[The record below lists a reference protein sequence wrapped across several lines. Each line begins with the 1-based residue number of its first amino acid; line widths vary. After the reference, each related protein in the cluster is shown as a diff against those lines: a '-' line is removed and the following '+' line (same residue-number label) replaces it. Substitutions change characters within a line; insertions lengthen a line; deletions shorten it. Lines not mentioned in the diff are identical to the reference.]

1 MRKLVKW
8 TGIILLSP
16 VVLFVILSI
25 LLYIP
30 PVQNFLVG
38 KAVAIASEKTGMQI
52 SIARITLSFPLD
64 LVVKG
69 VRVVSEKD
77 TLLDVDRL
85 QVDVQLLPLLRKQV
99 EIDAI
104 RLQSARVNSAGLI
117 EGMVI
122 SGSLGDFYLESHGVD
137 LATEEALVNRAELK
151 DTHLKLSL
159 TDTAQ
164 TPKDSTS
171 KPVQWK
177 FAVQRLALQNVTFAM
192 DMPGDSLSLFARL
205 DSAALKDGHV
215 DLQHQAYRVR
225 SVDLRNGL
233 FRFDTGNKAVSQG
246 FDPSHILVRDLRLSA
261 DSLLYRENAVQG
273 VIRRFSLRE
282 RSGLEVVSLQGK
294 VYSDSTSLS
303 VPLLTLQT
311 QHSDLR
317 LQAIADWSAVRQLTE
332 GAVRVDLSAQIG
344 KQDVML
350 FAGALPDDFERAY
363 PLNPLMI
370 RAGVKGN
377 MNRLNLDMLRCRL
390 PGAFDFSASGEVTAV
405 LDSVKRSAV
414 AGFRCEA
421 QNLDFVLG
429 LLDAA
434 QRKQFA
440 IPRGM
445 ILEGK
450 AGMTGSRYS
459 TDMVLAE
466 GGGKL
471 VFSGQFD
478 PQAETYQA
486 DLALDKLQL
495 HDFMPHDSLY
505 ALTASVTAQGRGFDF
520 FSPRT
525 YARADLAVHDFF
537 FGHYDLSG
545 IRLDAT
551 LAGGLAKA
559 GLQSTNPLLT
569 LQADLEAW
577 LSHKGIRAALHLD
590 APRLDWY
597 GLRLVAEPFETS
609 LDFDLKAETDLKEM
623 YSLEGGFTDIHLITP
638 KKNLRTK
645 DLLFSASTDRD
656 STRAAIRA
664 GDLDVLLQARGGLDL
679 LILESTRFASALT
692 RQIGEKKIDQ
702 DELRSL
708 MPGSCLRV
716 SAGRDNPLSNY
727 LTVSGIRFNSFL
739 FDVDTSPEK
748 GMNADAH
755 LYSLRKD
762 SLQLDTIRFSVRQDT
777 AAVRLSAGV
786 INAPGNKQFVF
797 TARADVEI
805 YENSAELMLN
815 FLNGKGETG
824 VMLGIRALLRDDGVE
839 FRLFP
844 DRPTLVFRPFTV
856 NPNNYIFVGND
867 KHVRA
872 DVQLFDKKGT
882 GLKIYS
888 LEDPDALQDIAVE
901 LRQVDLAEV
910 MQIMPY
916 LPDIR
921 GMLSAEL
928 HYVKTE
934 TTMQVAADVQ
944 VDSLTYEQQL
954 IGNVALGGVY
964 LPGEQDVHHLDAYV
978 NYNGKEVVTL
988 GGIYRAA
995 GKGSLEAEAA
1005 FEHFPLKIAN
1015 AFIPGGYAEL
1025 SGDVDGTFQVAGPP
1039 DRPKIDGTLRF
1050 DSVSVFVVQ
1059 AGARFRFDDEPLKV
1073 ESGRLIFRDFDIYTQ
1088 GKNPFTIN
1096 GKVDFSDFSKMSAD
1110 LKLDAQ
1116 NYELLN
1122 APRTKESLVY
1132 GKVFVDFNATV
1143 RGPLETLIMRGNMKL
1158 QGNTDVTYVLKDSPL
1173 TVQDRLGDLVT
1184 FVNFNDTTGLTP
1196 EQEKTIS
1203 LGGLDMLMTIQ
1214 IDPAVKLKVDLSAD
1228 RESRVELEGGGDLSL
1243 QYTPQGDLMLTGRYT
1258 LVSGLLKY
1266 SLSFISKTF
1275 TVQNGSYVDWTGNVM
1290 NPTLNITALE
1300 RVRTSVA
1307 PDNQQPRPV
1316 NFDVSIAIRNQLKDL
1331 DIVFDLATPEDAAV
1345 QNQLT
1350 AAGAEERSKLAVAML
1365 ATGMYLGAGGSS
1377 GGNLSMSGALNSFL
1391 QQQLASL
1398 AGGALSKIDITL
1410 GVESNDGTDGSGKQT
1425 DFSFRFAKR
1434 FWNNRLSV
1442 IIGGKVSTGENVQN
1456 SAQSFID
1463 NVALEWRLDNSG
1475 TRYIKLFHDKNYE
1488 NILEGEITETGVGLV
1503 LRKKMD
1509 RLRQLFIFRKPK
1521 PAVKTESNGGK
1532 NTK

>member
-8 TGIILLSP
+8 TGIVLLSP
-16 VVLFVILSI
+16 IVLFIILSI

-30 PVQNFLVG
+30 PIQNFLVG
-38 KAVAIASEKTGMQI
+38 KATAIASEKTGMQI

-69 VRVVSEKD
+69 VRVISEKD

-85 QVDVQLLPLLRKQV
+85 QVDVQLLPLLHKQV
-99 EIDAI
+99 EVDAV

-117 EGMVI
+117 KGLVI

-137 LATEEALVNRAELK
+137 LATEEALVNRAVLK

-159 TDTAQ
+159 TDTTQ

-171 KPVQWK
+171 KPVLWK
-177 FAVQRLALQNVTFAM
+177 FAVQRLALERVTFAM
-192 DMPGDSLSLFARL
+192 DIPHDSLSLFAQV

-215 DLQHQAYRVR
+215 DLEHQAYRVR
-225 SVDLRNGL
+225 TFTLGNAL
-233 FRFDTGNKAVSQG
+233 FRFDTGSRAPAAG
-246 FDPSHILVRDLRLSA
+246 FDPSHILVRDLRISA
-261 DSLLYRENAVQG
+261 DSLLYGENDIQG
-273 VIRRFSLRE
+273 VIRELSLRE
-282 RSGLEVVSLQGK
+282 RSGLEVTSLRGK
-294 VYSDSTSLS
+294 VRTDSTSLS
-303 VPLLTLQT
+303 VPYLTLQT

-317 LQAIADWSAVRQLTE
+317 LTADADWSTLKQLTD
-332 GAVRVDLSAQIG
+332 GAIRADLSATVG
-344 KQDVML
+344 KPDVML
-350 FAGALPDDFERAY
+350 FAGALPEDFRRAY
-363 PLNPLMI
+363 PLHPLMI
-370 RAGVKGN
+370 RAGAHGN
-377 MNRLNLDMLRCRL
+377 LNRLNLSTLRCVL
-390 PGAFDFSASGEVTAV
+390 PGAFDFSARGVATA
-405 LDSVKRSAV
+405 LSDSLKRSAS
-414 AGFRCEA
+414 ADFRLEA
-421 QNLDFVLG
+421 NNLDFVLSM
-429 LLDAA
+429 LDAA

-445 ILEGK
+445 VLDGN
-450 AGMTGSRYS
+450 AGMTGSNYS
-459 TDMVLAE
+459 AEMVLTE
-466 GGGKL
+466 QGGKL

-478 PQAETYQA
+478 PRRQTYQA
-486 DLALDKLQL
+486 DLAADRLQL

-505 ALTASVTAQGRGFDF
+505 ALTASVTARGRGFDF

-525 YARADLAVHDFF
+525 YARADVAVHDFF

-545 IRLDAT
+545 IRLEAT
-551 LAGGLAKA
+551 QAGGLAKA
-559 GLQSTNPLLT
+559 TLQSTNPLLT
-569 LQADLEAW
+569 LQADLEAE
-577 LSHKGIRAALHLD
+577 LSRRGIRAGLHVD
-590 APRLDWY
+590 APSLDWY
-597 GLRLVAEPFETS
+597 GLRLTAEPFKTS
-609 LDFDLKAETDLKEM
+609 LEFDLKAETDLKQL
-623 YSLEGGFTDIHLITP
+623 YRVDGGFSDIRLITP
-638 KKNLRTK
+638 KKSVRTK

-656 STRAAIRA
+656 STTADIHA
-664 GDLDVLLQARGGLDL
+664 GDLDIQMQARGGIDP
-679 LILESTRFASALT
+679 LIRESSRFAALLMK
-692 RQIGEKKIDQ
+692 QIAEKKIDQ
-702 DELRSL
+702 NELRRL
-708 MPGSCLRV
+708 LPGTCLRV

-727 LTVSGIRFNSFL
+727 LAVSGIGFGDFL
-739 FDVDTSPEK
+739 FDLDTSPEK

-755 LYSLRKD
+755 LYSLRMD
-762 SLQLDTIRFSVRQDT
+762 SLQLDTIRLAVRQDT
-777 AAVRLSAGV
+777 SAVRISAG
-786 INAPGNKQFVF
+786 ITNAPGNKQFVF
-797 TARADVEI
+797 TARADVDI
-805 YENSAELMLN
+805 YEDSAELMLRY
-815 FLNGKGETG
+815 LNGKGETG
-824 VMLGIRALLRDDGVE
+824 VELGIRAALKEDGIE

-844 DRPTLVFRPFTV
+844 DHPTLVFRPFTV
-856 NPNNYIFVGND
+856 NPNNYVFVGSD

-872 DVQLFDKKGT
+872 DVQLFDKRGT

-888 LEDPDALQDIAVE
+888 LEDPEALQDIAVE
-901 LRQVDLAEV
+901 LRHVDLAEV
-910 MQIMPY
+910 MQVLPY

-944 VDSLTYEQQL
+944 ADSLTYEGQL
-954 IGNVALGGVY
+954 IGNVGLGGVY
-964 LPGEQDVHHLDAYV
+964 LPGEHDEHHLNAYL
-978 NYNGKEVVTL
+978 NYDGNEVMNMNGV
-988 GGIYRAA
+988 YHAA
-995 GKGSLEAEAA
+995 GGGSLDAETVL
-1005 FEHFPLKIAN
+1005 EHFPLKIAN
-1015 AFIPGGYAEL
+1015 VFIPGDYARL
-1025 SGDVDGTFQVAGPP
+1025 SGDLDGKLAVTGQPA
-1039 DRPKIDGTLRF
+1039 RPKIDGTLRL
-1050 DSVSVFVVQ
+1050 DSVSVFVTQ

-1073 ESGRLIFRDFDIYTQ
+1073 ESSRLIFSDFDIYTQ

-1110 LKLDAQ
+1110 LKLSAQ
-1116 NYELLN
+1116 DYELLN

-1132 GKVFVDFNATV
+1132 GKVFVNLAATV
-1143 RGPLETLIMRGNMKL
+1143 RGPLEALVMRGNMKL

-1184 FVNFNDTTGLTP
+1184 FVNFNDTTALAVQ
-1196 EQEKTIS
+1196 EEKTIS
-1203 LGGLDMLMTIQ
+1203 LGGMDLLMTIE

-1228 RESRVELEGGGDLSL
+1228 RESRIELEGGGDLSL
-1243 QYTPQGDLMLTGRYT
+1243 QYTPQGDLMLSGRYT

-1307 PDNQQPRPV
+1307 PDNQQPRTV
-1316 NFDVSIAIRNQLKDL
+1316 NFDVSISIRNQLKDL
-1331 DIVFDLATPEDAAV
+1331 DIVFDLAAPEDAAV

-1350 AAGAEERSKLAVAML
+1350 AAGAEERGKLAVAML
-1365 ATGMYLGAGGSS
+1365 ATGMYLGTGGSS
-1377 GGNLSMSGALNSFL
+1377 GSNVSMSGALNTFI
-1391 QQQLASL
+1391 QQQLTNL

-1410 GVESNDGTDGSGKQT
+1410 GMESNDGTDGSGKQT

-1488 NILEGEITETGVGLV
+1488 NILEGEITETGIGLV

-1521 PAVKTESNGGK
+1521 PAVKTESDGGK